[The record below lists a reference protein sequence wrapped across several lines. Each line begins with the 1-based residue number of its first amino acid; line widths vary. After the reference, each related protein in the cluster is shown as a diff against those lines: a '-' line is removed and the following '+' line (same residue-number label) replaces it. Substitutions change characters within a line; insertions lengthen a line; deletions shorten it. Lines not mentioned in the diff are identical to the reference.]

1 MSHTTLAKQG
11 GEYWLQLPDAGQ
23 TKLTPGRYY
32 LMVVSEGRNLPDPG
46 TIGSSA
52 VSYRLKH
59 LGEAPVGD
67 LGTLPVAGEA
77 AMAGAY
83 DSGEVKLH
91 RFTVPEGTLALE
103 VRLEDRTGN
112 PWLAVAKGE
121 VAPNLGYYYY
131 YWHECYGFSG
141 GGSGQRSSNLITIPN
156 PEPGV
161 YSVAV
166 VAAETLWL
174 ITQSYSTV
182 LLSRLSSHRGE
193 PTHSQVQQS
202 WTWAKQAL
210 AWTVPSVLALL
221 LAPTTWLQ
229 ALLGLEYGSLTRWWW
244 YLAPGILALSWS
256 NVLIHHFTALGQ
268 VRVSF
273 FSSVGSALLT
283 MLGLAYAMDAG
294 GVEGVALGWSLVL
307 VLNAAAVGGYFL
319 NRYRSYL
326 WPPSG

>member
-1 MSHTTLAKQG
+1 
-11 GEYWLQLPDAGQ
+11 
-23 TKLTPGRYY
+23 
-32 LMVVSEGRNLPDPG
+32 
-46 TIGSSA
+46 
-52 VSYRLKH
+52 
-59 LGEAPVGD
+59 
-67 LGTLPVAGEA
+67 
-77 AMAGAY
+77 
-83 DSGEVKLH
+83 
-91 RFTVPEGTLALE
+91 
-103 VRLEDRTGN
+103 
-112 PWLAVAKGE
+112 
-121 VAPNLGYYYY
+121 
-131 YWHECYGFSG
+131 
-141 GGSGQRSSNLITIPN
+141 
-156 PEPGV
+156 
-161 YSVAV
+161 
-166 VAAETLWL
+166 
-174 ITQSYSTV
+174 
-182 LLSRLSSHRGE
+182 
-193 PTHSQVQQS
+193 
-202 WTWAKQAL
+202 
-210 AWTVPSVLALL
+210 

>member
-1 MSHTTLAKQG
+1 
-11 GEYWLQLPDAGQ
+11 
-23 TKLTPGRYY
+23 
-32 LMVVSEGRNLPDPG
+32 
-46 TIGSSA
+46 
-52 VSYRLKH
+52 
-59 LGEAPVGD
+59 
-67 LGTLPVAGEA
+67 
-77 AMAGAY
+77 MAGANNDACLSSEVEIRNSRALLGLLWSKNRWTASANLAQFMVY
-83 DSGEVKLH
+83 RLQYGVLLVGWGEA
-91 RFTVPEGTLALE
+91 TL
-103 VRLEDRTGN
+103 
-112 PWLAVAKGE
+112 
-121 VAPNLGYYYY
+121 
-131 YWHECYGFSG
+131 
-141 GGSGQRSSNLITIPN
+141 
-156 PEPGV
+156 GV

-210 AWTVPSVLALL
+210 AWTVPAVLVLL

-229 ALLGLEYGSLTRWWW
+229 ALLGHEYASLTSWWW
-244 YLAPGILALSWS
+244 PMAPGILALAWS
-256 NVLIHHFTALGQ
+256 NVLIHHFTALGM

-273 FSSVGSALLT
+273 FSSLGSALLT
-283 MLGLAYAMDAG
+283 LLGLPYAMDAG
-294 GVEGVALGWSLVL
+294 GVEAVALGWSLVL